1 MSGKYLMKLFTGLE
15 KIVKEDYPLAPRTWL
30 KLGGPAA
37 YYIEPTDVE
46 ELAEVVRRCRENE
59 IPMYVLGSGA
69 NVLVDDSGVSGAVI
83 HLTGDHFGKTT
94 IIEDGLRANAGAD
107 MGKLV
112 LRCVRDGLAG
122 MECLTGIPG
131 TIGGCVKMNAGGAF
145 GDIGSVIQ
153 SVDVMGPGGEVFT
166 RHRPD
171 LAFAY
176 RSSNINAPF
185 ILSAVF
191 ALSEDDPQRIL
202 KQVKQ
207 IWIYKKNT
215 QPLAH
220 RNAGCIFKNPRGMSA
235 GALIDRAG
243 LKGRRVGGAFVS
255 DKHANFI
262 LVDDG
267 AKASDVLKLIN
278 TIRETVYKN
287 SQVYLEMEIEVW

>member
-1 MSGKYLMKLFTGLE
+1 MKLFTGLE

-37 YYIEPTDVE
+37 YYIEPNDVE
-46 ELAEVVRRCRENE
+46 ELAEVVKRCRENE
-59 IPMYVLGSGA
+59 IPMYILGSGA
-69 NVLVDDSGVSGAVI
+69 NVLIDDSGVSGAVI
-83 HLTGDHFGKTT
+83 HLGGEHFGKTT
-94 IIEDGLRANAGAD
+94 IIEGGLRANAGAD

-278 TIRETVYKN
+278 TIREAVYKN

>member
-1 MSGKYLMKLFTGLE
+1 MKLFTGLE

-37 YYIEPTDVE
+37 YYIEPSTVE
-46 ELAEVVRRCRENE
+46 ELSDVVRRCRENE

-69 NVLVDDSGVSGAVI
+69 NVLIDDAGVTGAVI
-83 HLTGDHFGKTT
+83 HLGREHFGKTSAA
-94 IIEDGLRANAGAD
+94 EGGLRANAGAD

-112 LRCVRDGLAG
+112 LRCVRDGLSG

-145 GDIGSVIQ
+145 GDIGSIIQ
-153 SVDVMGPGGEVFT
+153 SVDVMAPDGEVFT

-185 ILSAVF
+185 ILSAAF

-262 LVDDG
+262 LVDEG

>member
-1 MSGKYLMKLFTGLE
+1 MKLFTGLE

-37 YYIEPTDVE
+37 YYIEPTTVE
-46 ELAEVVRRCRENE
+46 ELAEVVKRCRANE
-59 IPMYVLGSGA
+59 IPIYVLGSGA
-69 NVLVDDSGVSGAVI
+69 NVLIDDSGVSGAVI
-83 HLTGDHFGKTT
+83 HLGGEYFRETT
-94 IIEDGLRANAGAD
+94 VASGSLRANAGTD

-112 LRCVRDGLAG
+112 LKCVRDGLAG

-131 TIGGCVKMNAGGAF
+131 TVGGCVKMNAGGAF

-153 SVDVMGPGGEVFT
+153 SVDVMAPDGQVYT

-185 ILSAVF
+185 ILSATF
-191 ALSEDDPQRIL
+191 ALSEDDPHRIL

-215 QPLAH
+215 QPLTH
-220 RNAGCIFKNPRGMSA
+220 RNAGCIFKNPRGLSA

-267 AKASDVLKLIN
+267 AKASDVLKLVN

>member
-1 MSGKYLMKLFTGLE
+1 MKLFTGLE
-15 KIVKEDYPLAPRTWL
+15 KIVKKDYPLANRTWL
-30 KLGGPAA
+30 KLGGPST
-37 YYIEPTDVE
+37 YYIEPTTVE
-46 ELAEVVRRCRENE
+46 ELGQVVRRCRENE

-69 NVLVDDSGVSGAVI
+69 NVLIDDSGVNGAVV
-83 HLTGDHFGKTT
+83 HLSGDYFTQTSIADG
-94 IIEDGLRANAGAD
+94 GLRANAGAD

-153 SVDVMGPGGEVFT
+153 SVDVMGSDGEVYT

-176 RSSNINAPF
+176 RSSNINAQF
-185 ILSAVF
+185 ILSATF
-191 ALSEDDPQRIL
+191 SLSEDDPHRIL

-220 RNAGCIFKNPRGMSA
+220 RNAGCIFKNPRGLSA

-243 LKGRRVGGAFVS
+243 LKGKRVGGAFVS
-255 DKHANFI
+255 EKHANFI
-262 LVDDG
+262 LVDEG

-287 SQVYLEMEIEVW
+287 SQVYLETEIELW

>member
-1 MSGKYLMKLFTGLE
+1 MKLFTGLE
-15 KIVKEDYPLAPRTWL
+15 KIVKEDHPLAPHTWM
-30 KLGGPAA
+30 KLGGRST
-37 YYIEPTDVE
+37 YYIEPTTVE
-46 ELAEVVRRCRENE
+46 ELGEVVRRCRENE

-69 NVLVDDSGVSGAVI
+69 NVLIDDSGVNGAVI
-83 HLTGDHFGKTT
+83 KLSGDHFKETKIT
-94 IIEDGLRANAGAD
+94 ESGLRANAGVD

-131 TIGGCVKMNAGGAF
+131 TVGGCVKMNAGGAF

-153 SVDVMGPGGEVFT
+153 SVDVMGPDGEVFT

-185 ILSAVF
+185 ILSASF
-191 ALSEDDPQRIL
+191 TLSEDDPQRIL

-220 RNAGCIFKNPRGMSA
+220 RNAGCIFKNPRGLSA